1 MLYSSPERWR
11 VVSAPFAGEGTGLE
25 KLADSPELTRMVQS
39 TQHCL
44 PKASFEDTFGILR
57 PDTIKFLIFREMGSH
72 ISFRANPLNFD
83 LEFPDAFHGSKESHQ
98 CSVRV

>member
-1 MLYSSPERWR
+1 M
-11 VVSAPFAGEGTGLE
+11 VSAPFAGEGTGLE

-57 PDTIKFLIFREMGSH
+57 PNTIKFLIFREMGSH